1 MSEAF
6 LQRTAFPR
14 TPNISR
20 AQKLC
25 IYFSSLEE
33 HRWRAGVKS
42 PPEEGISD
50 AKSILEEGT
59 SGAKPVP
66 EEPGRREVTALV
78 HRSCELLPTPWARRT
93 TPPSSVHVETP
104 SPSQITEHH
113 YESTAFTPTSSPS
126 VLLTSKSFIHA
137 RVEKLCTARRPNK
150 RARVVPP
157 QFSLLGA
164 RFRFPEPPGRCR
176 L

>member
-1 MSEAF
+1 M
-6 LQRTAFPR
+6 
-14 TPNISR
+14 
-20 AQKLC
+20 
-25 IYFSSLEE
+25 
-33 HRWRAGVKS
+33 KS

-113 YESTAFTPTSSPS
+113 YESTAFTPTSSPYGS
-126 VLLTSKSFIHA
+126 LYVPLVGSTLRAPRRVLHRLL
-137 RVEKLCTARRPNK
+137 RVLHELLRLP
-150 RARVVPP
+150 RVLHE
-157 QFSLLGA
+157 LL
-164 RFRFPEPPGRCR
+164 R
-176 L
+176 LPRVLHELH